1 MIKGSSV
8 RETFKVTGRLGDRV
22 RDIREWREELRSEVK
37 IWFSLLEKFFFTI
50 IPIAHWHCKLHI
62 GPLQKLFLQLERCQE
77 ETEHLEEARRHL
89 EYAHSQ
95 SKRPLQVSK
104 LSMPC
109 WLHLEIMFR
118 WTMPSFWV
126 FFLWRWMLS
135 AWMQEKTGLALIRWS
150 PYHYIVTYLIFVTN
164 ATNIF
169 V

>member
-1 MIKGSSV
+1 MIKWYF
-8 RETFKVTGRLGDRV
+8 EVTGRLGDRV

-37 IWFSLLEKFFFTI
+37 IWFSLLEKIFFTI

-62 GPLQKLFLQLERCQE
+62 APLQKLFFQLERCQE

-109 WLHLEIMFR
+109 WLHLEIIFKCAML
-118 WTMPSFWV
+118 SFWV
-126 FFLWRWMLS
+126 FFF
-135 AWMQEKTGLALIRWS
+135 MQVNVECM
-150 PYHYIVTYLIFVTN
+150 N
-164 ATNIF
+164 ARENRVGIDQVKSLPLHCHHLF
-169 V
+169 HE